1 METTSEV
8 AAARPAAKKKPLLT
22 GLILLFLLAMILANL
37 GGNMYGPLMSLY
49 VRDLGA
55 SVSQIGL
62 FFTISSIIPL
72 VLQILGG
79 WISDTLGRLRA
90 IAIGSVVGVLGYV
103 PLILADR
110 WEWLLLAEGLGAM
123 TRALVGPSFDA
134 FIAEQSS
141 EENRAKMFGVTQAL
155 FGIVGFVGPA
165 MGGWLA
171 GVRGFKFML
180 LIAGIMY
187 LAATVIRVSMAR
199 SVSRN
204 GGKKA
209 EKLTFYGLKANLGA
223 MFGLLF
229 GGGLVTWILIT
240 DGVRDTSFALS
251 MNLFSVYM
259 QDYGGL
265 TLQQIGLTSSIFGL
279 FMMLTVIPAGIL
291 ADKVG
296 ERVGI
301 ALGFALVGL
310 SLGMLVFLP
319 YGAFWLFLVG
329 WAIAGVGVGLLQPA
343 YQSLISKA
351 IPEKLRGTAFGLFST
366 SLGLVSLPAPWIGA
380 QLWTGVSPRFPFLI
394 TVAVVFLSIIPVWL
408 KFKLPKNGNSAN
420 GSKQTSE
427 EDSQHVTTYTEG
439 GT

>member
-1 METTSEV
+1 MTDSVVEQ
-8 AAARPAAKKKPLLT
+8 PPAKKKPLLS
-22 GLILLFLLAMILANL
+22 GLILLFLLAMILANM
-37 GGNMYGPLMSLY
+37 GGQMYGPLMSLY
-49 VRDLGA
+49 IRNLGA
-55 SVSQIGL
+55 TVPQIGL
-62 FFTISSIIPL
+62 FFTLSSIIPL

-90 IAIGSVVGVLGYV
+90 IAIGSVIGIFTYV
-103 PLILADR
+103 ALILAPS
-110 WEWLLLAEGLGAM
+110 WEWLLMASAFGAI
-123 TRALVGPSFDA
+123 TGALVGPSFDA

-141 EENRAKMFGVTQAL
+141 DENRARMFGVTQAL

-165 MGGWLA
+165 LGGWLA
-171 GVRGFKFML
+171 EVRGFKFML
-180 LIAGIMY
+180 FIAGAMY
-187 LAATVIRVSMAR
+187 ISATVIRVSMAR
-199 SVSRN
+199 SVGKN

-209 EKLTFYGLKANLGA
+209 DKLSFSGLKANLGA

-229 GGGLVTWILIT
+229 AGGVVTWILIT

-259 QDYGGL
+259 QDFGGL
-265 TLQQIGLTSSIFGL
+265 SLRQIGLTSSIFGL

-319 YGAFWLFLVG
+319 FGAFGLYLIG
-329 WAIAGVGVGLLQPA
+329 WGLAGAGVGLLQPA

-351 IPEKLRGTAFGLFST
+351 VPAKLRGTAFGLFST

-380 QLWTGVSPRFPFLI
+380 QLWQSVSPRFPFLI
-394 TVAVVFLSIIPVWL
+394 TVVVIFLSIIPVWL
-408 KFKLPKNGNSAN
+408 KFKLPKNSNGENPNGNEE
-420 GSKQTSE
+420 SKESLLTK
-427 EDSQHVTTYTEG
+427 
-439 GT
+439 